1 MHTMPKVANKSQK
14 KFPILHA
21 NMKPNIDLMSSSK
34 RNDTQSQFEYSPMKQ
49 KLKSPFMDTG
59 NIGQGVV
66 VIENTSDKGHSVL
79 SSKQSSIPK

>member
-21 NMKPNIDLMSSSK
+21 KPNIDLMSSSK

>member
-1 MHTMPKVANKSQK
+1 MPKVGNKGQK

-21 NMKPNIDLMSSSK
+21 KPSIDVVSSSK

-66 VIENTSDKGHSVL
+66 VIENTSDKGHSVQ